1 MKMPRPQSWF
11 LRLGSSQRGASAVEF
26 AILLPLMLLILG
38 GITDFGRAMFT
49 EIQLQ
54 NAAREGARAA
64 VVSDASEDEI
74 IARASS
80 SAPDMSDLEVTVDSQ
95 CPGDTAQVTA
105 TKDFDWILLGPAAR
119 ILGSTTTF
127 SDNLSATAVMQ
138 CGG

>member
-1 MKMPRPQSWF
+1 MKMRGPRSRF
-11 LRLGSSQRGASAVEF
+11 LRLGNWQRGASAVEF

-64 VVSDASEDEI
+64 VVSSASSDEI
-74 IARASS
+74 IDRASS
-80 SAPDMSDLEVTVDSQ
+80 SAPNMSDLTVTVDSQ
-95 CPGDTAQVTA
+95 CPGVDAQVTA
-105 TKDFDWILLGPAAR
+105 SKEFDWILLGPAAR
-119 ILGSTTTF
+119 VLGSTTTF
-127 SDNLSATAVMQ
+127 SDTLSATAVMK